1 MQLFQFNFERVET
14 QTMKK
19 LALFTFWVFSS
30 VLISSIFAL
39 NQEESTSIWN
49 KENVQSELK
58 NWLKDVQTSQQSTEK

>member
-1 MQLFQFNFERVET
+1 MQLFQFNFERVEI

-19 LALFTFWVFSS
+19 LALFTIWVFSS

>member
-1 MQLFQFNFERVET
+1 MQLFQFNFERVEI

-19 LALFTFWVFSS
+19 LALFTIWVFSS

-39 NQEESTSIWN
+39 NQEESASIWN

>member
-19 LALFTFWVFSS
+19 LALFTIWVFSS

>member
-1 MQLFQFNFERVET
+1 MQLFQFNFERVEV

-19 LALFTFWVFSS
+19 LALFTIWVFSS